1 MKDEKILENELMS
14 DEQLEE
20 VVGGS
25 TGEFI
30 RDTQL
35 MKALKL
41 IPSAY
46 NAKQLSGSNLGKVN
60 DMMNG
65 VLAKY
70 NLKIEANANGA
81 NSYFLLRNNSPLPLG
96 PLEMNRADF
105 CKTLCESSS
114 HADFNYSKY
123 L

>member
-1 MKDEKILENELMS
+1 MADEKILQDEILSE
-14 DEQLEE
+14 EQLEE

-25 TGEFI
+25 TGEFV

-46 NAKQLSGSNLGKVN
+46 NVKQLNGSNFGKVN

-70 NLKIEANANGA
+70 NLKIEAN
-81 NSYFLLRNNSPLPLG
+81 SR
-96 PLEMNRADF
+96 E
-105 CKTLCESSS
+105 CK
-114 HADFNYSKY
+114 
-123 L
+123 

>member
-1 MKDEKILENELMS
+1 MKDEKILQDEILSE
-14 DEQLEE
+14 EQLEE

-46 NAKQLSGSNLGKVN
+46 NAKQLNGSNFGKVN

-70 NLKIEANANGA
+70 NLKIEASANGA
-81 NSYFLLRNNSPLPLG
+81 NSYFSLHTDLLFPVAPTKLS
-96 PLEMNRADF
+96 RADF
-105 CKTLCESSS
+105 CQMLCENTG